1 MSVAFAPPDFQ
12 PLLDDLPPELAQRAA
27 EHWDEARRAL
37 SPQGLAVW
45 LAGAGALHR
54 LGRGDEVP
62 REWLEATAPVAKEV
76 GEEVLIDLQHALLG
90 LASRTSGGVLALIL
104 TAAPTAAG
112 RLRDADLFRAWL
124 AFLGQLLAQAPRALR
139 PLLERQDLLLA
150 QLTLSGLRR
159 WALWGANAHRADP
172 AGLEAYFTL
181 AGKDAQAM
189 LQQERKG
196 TLLVDVQRRL
206 GMYLRALWG
215 RDVLLRPMSGELGA
229 PAEDGRIQRGG
240 IADYVVHLPDA
251 ADDWHGLPGLHL
263 YRAAA
268 AHAAAH
274 LDYSTAPLPEAG
286 LTPLQRRCL
295 ELFEDA
301 RVEAL
306 AMARFPG
313 LRALWGELLAVPATH
328 GSLANWFDRLAH
340 VLHDPAVAADTHPLL
355 AEARLRW
362 AEAGPRL
369 AAPDCAVE
377 QGLAFAAALARHP
390 DTAALPFDPRSDECR
405 APYRDD
411 NAYLW
416 TEAPAHAARLLAAPS
431 PVQVR
436 RRVGLMEFINEVD
449 TETAGDDAQEIWT
462 LDGDLLDDDG
472 QPVGSKDG
480 LAQPRMPHFHP
491 EWDYRL
497 QFARPSWVSVWERK
511 ADVGDSAALAAIL
524 DANRPLLA
532 RLRALI
538 EALQPQ
544 GLVRQRH
551 QEDGDDI
558 DLNAA
563 IEALVDL
570 RLGRQ
575 PDPRIAIRRRL
586 QVRDLSVL
594 LLVDLSR
601 STADPVRGGD
611 QTILNL
617 ARQAAVLLAEA
628 LDGIGDPFAIHGFA
642 SNGRHEVSYLRFKDF
657 DGAWDDIAR
666 ARVAGMAAGLS
677 TRMGAALRHAGNHLA
692 ARPSARRLLLV
703 LTDGEPADIDESDPQ
718 YLRHDARQAVEGL
731 ARQGIA
737 TYCLSLDPLADRYVS
752 SIFGGN
758 RYSVLDRV
766 ERLPEKL
773 PMLYLGLTR

>member
-1 MSVAFAPPDFQ
+1 MIPAAFDA
-12 PLLDDLPPELAQRAA
+12 LLADLPPDLARQAA
-27 EHWDEARRAL
+27 DHWDEARRAL
-37 SPQGLAVW
+37 SPPGLAAW
-45 LAGAGALHR
+45 LAGAGALSR
-54 LGRGDEVP
+54 LGRGAEVP
-62 REWLEATAPVAKEV
+62 LAWLEAAAPIAREV
-76 GEEVLIDLQHALLG
+76 GDEVLPDLQRAVLG
-90 LASRTSGGVLALIL
+90 FASRTSGGVLALVL
-104 TAAPTAAG
+104 AAAPVAAG
-112 RLRDADLFRAWL
+112 RLGDASLFRAWL
-124 AFLGQLLAQAPRALR
+124 GFIDRLLAQAPRALR
-139 PLLERQDLLLA
+139 PLLERQEQLLA
-150 QLTLSGLRR
+150 QLTLNGLSR
-159 WALWGANAHRADP
+159 WALWGADAHRADP

-215 RDVLLRPMSGELGA
+215 RDVLLRPMGGELGL
-229 PAEDGRIQRGG
+229 PAEDGRLQRGG

-251 ADDWHGLPGLHL
+251 ADDWRGVPALDL

-274 LDYSTAPLPEAG
+274 LAYSTATLPDAG
-286 LTPLQRRCL
+286 LSPLQRRCL

-306 AMARFPG
+306 AMAEFPG
-313 LRALWGELLAVPATH
+313 LKTLWGGLLPAPA
-328 GSLANWFDRLAH
+328 GSGTLADWGDRLART
-340 VLHDPAVAADTHPLL
+340 LHDPAVAADPHPLL
-355 AEARLRW
+355 VEARLRW
-362 AEAGPRL
+362 AEGLPRL
-369 AAPDCAVE
+369 ADPDSAVA

-390 DTAALPFDPRSDECR
+390 DTAALAFDPRRDECR

-416 TEAPAHAARLLAAPS
+416 TEAPAQAARLLAAPE
-431 PVQVR
+431 PAQVR
-436 RRVGLMEFINEVD
+436 RRVGLMEFINELD
-449 TETAGDDAQEIWT
+449 TETAGDDAAEIWT
-462 LDGDLLDDDG
+462 LDGDLFDDDG
-472 QPVGSKDG
+472 ETFAGKAGRS
-480 LAQPRMPHFHP
+480 QPRLPRLYP

-497 QFARPSWVSVWERK
+497 QFARPAWVSLWERR
-511 ADVGDSAALAAIL
+511 AEAGDGAALDAIL
-524 DANRPLLA
+524 AANRPLLA

-544 GLVRQRH
+544 GLVRQRR

-563 IEALVDL
+563 IDALVDI

-601 STADPVRGGD
+601 STADPVRGGH
-611 QTILNL
+611 QTILDL

-628 LDGIGDPFAIHGFA
+628 LAGIGDPFAIHGFA
-642 SNGRHEVSYLRFKDF
+642 SNGRHDVAYLRFKDF
-657 DGAWDDIAR
+657 DGAWDDAAR
-666 ARVAGMAAGLS
+666 ARVAGMEAGLS
-677 TRMGAALRHAGNHLA
+677 TRMGAALRHAGAHLA
-692 ARPSARRLLLV
+692 ARPSARRLLLF
-703 LTDGEPADIDESDPQ
+703 LTDGEPADIDEADPQ